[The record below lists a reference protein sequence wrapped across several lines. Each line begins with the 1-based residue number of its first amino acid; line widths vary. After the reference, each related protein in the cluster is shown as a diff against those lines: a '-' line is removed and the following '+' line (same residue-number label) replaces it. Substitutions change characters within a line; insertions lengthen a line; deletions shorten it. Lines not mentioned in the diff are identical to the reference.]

1 MKAGKS
7 LLNGFPAVNHG
18 LENCRKV
25 IEALDKPVEV
35 RHGTPDARLLAE
47 ITLAAGFTSFE
58 GGGISYNVPYAK
70 KIPLEQSIRDWQY
83 ADRLAGIY
91 GEAGAIINREPFGP
105 LSGTLVPPFIS
116 HSVAIIEGLLALEQG
131 VKSLTLG
138 YGQAGNLI
146 QDLAALISLRELANE
161 YFRNYG
167 YDDYELST
175 VFHQWMGGFP
185 EDEAKAFAVIS
196 WGSTAAA
203 LGKATKVIVKTPHEA
218 MGIPTKEANLQ
229 GLKNTRQI
237 ISMLS
242 EQHFPDSPELRQEV
256 EIIRRETKCILEK
269 VIEMGEG
276 NMADGAVRAFSAGVI
291 DVPFAPAACNSGR
304 MFPIR
309 DNNGAVRLLEKG
321 GVPLEKD
328 ILDFHK
334 EKIEER
340 ARAEKRKACFQM
352 VVDDIYAISKGKL
365 VGRPR

>member
-1 MKAGKS
+1 
-7 LLNGFPAVNHG
+7 
-18 LENCRKV
+18 
-25 IEALDKPVEV
+25 
-35 RHGTPDARLLAE
+35 
-47 ITLAAGFTSFE
+47 
-58 GGGISYNVPYAK
+58 K

-83 ADRLAGIY
+83 VDRLAGIY
-91 GEAGAIINREPFGP
+91 GEAGAVINREPFGP

-146 QDLAALISLRELANE
+146 QDLAALISLRELADE
-161 YFRNYG
+161 YFKTCG

-185 EDEAKAFAVIS
+185 EDESKAFAVIS
-196 WGSTAAA
+196 WGSMAAA

-237 ISMLS
+237 ISMLADQYLPGS
-242 EQHFPDSPELRQEV
+242 AELKQEV
-256 EIIRRETKCILEK
+256 EIIKRETKCIMNK
-269 VIEMGEG
+269 VFELGAG
-276 NMADGAVRAFSAGVI
+276 NLADGAVRAFAAGVI
-291 DVPFAPAACNSGR
+291 DVPFAPSAYNPGR

-328 ILDFHK
+328 ILDFHRS
-334 EKIEER
+334 KIEER
-340 ARAEKRKACFQM
+340 AAFEKRKPCFQM